1 MKTNHLKFS
10 LFSNP
15 AKGLETV
22 IPKREIDLP
31 ELFRVLQSPKLRE
44 LTENIRAATCDKT
57 KKELKN
63 RLPFI
68 TTYGTFPY
76 RKNEQITHYNKDVI
90 AFDFDDITP
99 SEIDAIKKCL
109 INSRR
114 AYYVGISP
122 RGNGLKALVKISH
135 DFAPSNHYPS
145 AKFHTKTI
153 FKMCHLDENPPGFD
167 LRQFV
172 LSQPLL
178 LSFDETA
185 YFNLDPDPIPFD
197 DETDN
202 ILRPFNEEL
211 PIYSKIIDAKKLDP
225 KTKEKIKRVLSGKFA
240 ELTNLYLDATEKR
253 HDLIKRVT
261 SFASDIREYLPER
274 EQYYYSC
281 IKTAIITMY
290 GGERDA
296 QNHNAI
302 RSFNCAWDDKNN
314 KPNTII
320 ERLILEVERQK
331 TVIESL
337 QNCIEFESSNGDES
351 NPIIDLIETTPNG
364 AKWKVNGYDLC
375 YFNRNKNTFGIEI
388 KGIPTA
394 SKIERLELLPGI
406 ELKQID
412 KKKEFLLNGALWKGE
427 FIEVSNE
434 LNLIP

>member
-10 LFSNP
+10 LFSSPN
-15 AKGLETV
+15 GIQNL
-22 IPKREIDLP
+22 IPKREIDFP
-31 ELFRVLQSPKLRE
+31 ELFRVLQSPQLRE
-44 LTENIRAATCDKT
+44 LTENIRAATDDDTRKVL
-57 KKELKN
+57 KK
-63 RLPFI
+63 RLPYI
-68 TTYGTFPY
+68 TPHGTFTT
-76 RKNEQITHYNKDVI
+76 RNNASIAHYNRNFI
-90 AFDFDDITP
+90 ALDFDDITP

-114 AYYVGISP
+114 AYYVGVSP
-122 RGNGLKALVKISH
+122 RGKGLKALVKIDH
-135 DFAPSNHYPS
+135 DFAPSNHYES
-145 AKFHTKTI
+145 AKFHAKTI
-153 FKMCHLDENPPGFD
+153 LKLCNIDPATELD

-172 LSQPLL
+172 LSQPFF
-178 LSFDETA
+178 LSFDENA
-185 YFNLDPDPIPFD
+185 YFKFDPEPIPFD
-197 DETDN
+197 DETHK
-202 ILRPFNEEL
+202 LRPYAPEL
-211 PIYSKIIDAKKLDP
+211 PIYSKIIDAEKLDP

-274 EQYYYSC
+274 EQYYASC
-281 IKTAIITMY
+281 IKQAIITMY

-302 RSFNCAWDDKNN
+302 KSFNCAWEDRNN
-314 KPNTII
+314 KPNRII

-331 TVIESL
+331 TVIEAL

-351 NPIIDLIETTPNG
+351 NPIIDTIETTPNG
-364 AKWKVNGYDLC
+364 AKWKVNGYALC
-375 YFNRNKNTFGIEI
+375 HHNRNKNTFGIEI

-394 SKIERLELLPGI
+394 AKIERLELLPGI

-434 LNLIP
+434 LNVIS